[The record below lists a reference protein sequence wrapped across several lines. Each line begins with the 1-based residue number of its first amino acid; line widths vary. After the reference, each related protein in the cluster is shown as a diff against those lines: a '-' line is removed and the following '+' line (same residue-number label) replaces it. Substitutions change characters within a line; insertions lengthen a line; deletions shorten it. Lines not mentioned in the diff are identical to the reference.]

1 MMIKK
6 NTAFVVTISYACII
20 YMLILV
26 LLLQMVM
33 HIIYTCI
40 FFFLLA
46 VFCKPYVCL
55 FYNAE

>member
-33 HIIYTCI
+33 HYYKLAY
-40 FFFLLA
+40 FFL
-46 VFCKPYVCL
+46 Y
-55 FYNAE
+55 

>member
-33 HIIYTCI
+33 HII
-40 FFFLLA
+40 
-46 VFCKPYVCL
+46 
-55 FYNAE
+55 